1 MSNIIDGKFISE
13 KCREEIALEVSQ
25 MKADGYEPCLAVIIV
40 GENPASKVY
49 VNNKKKACEKTGIK
63 SLEFALP
70 ENTTM
75 EELLS
80 LIDKLNNDKSVN
92 GILVQLPLPQGLDER
107 EVINAI
113 SPIKDVDA
121 FHPYNVGKIMIG
133 DYNFLPC
140 TPAGIM
146 ILLERYNIEIEGK
159 NCVIVGRSNIVG
171 KPLSMLMLKK
181 NATVTICHSKT
192 VDLQKICANA
202 DILIAAVGKAKFITA
217 DMVKKGA
224 VVIDVGINRGEDKK
238 LYGDVDFENVL
249 DKAEYITPVPGGVGP
264 MTVTVLLKNTLTAAK
279 LQK

>member
-13 KCREEIALEVSQ
+13 KCREEIAAEVSQ
-25 MKADGYEPCLAVIIV
+25 MKSEGYEPCLAVIIV

-113 SPIKDVDA
+113 SPLKDVDA
-121 FHPYNVGKIMIG
+121 FHPFNVGKIMIG

-146 ILLERYNIEIEGK
+146 ILLERYGIEIEGK

-202 DILIAAVGKAKFITA
+202 DPRL
-217 DMVKKGA
+217 
-224 VVIDVGINRGEDKK
+224 R
-238 LYGDVDFENVL
+238 
-249 DKAEYITPVPGGVGP
+249 EYFSF
-264 MTVTVLLKNTLTAAK
+264 LKPK
-279 LQK
+279 EE